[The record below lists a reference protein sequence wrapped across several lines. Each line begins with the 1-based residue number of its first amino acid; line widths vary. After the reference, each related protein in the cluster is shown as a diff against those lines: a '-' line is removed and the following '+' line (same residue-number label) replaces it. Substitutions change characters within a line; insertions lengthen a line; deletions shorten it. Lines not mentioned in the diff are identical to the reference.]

1 MRITH
6 ESLMRY
12 QGLNGADGVCHL
24 RVFERPGELPVV
36 IAGNLD
42 DNPGTTI
49 TNAIE
54 MVAEAVKRNVICDGR
69 EFKLIEHYP
78 GAIHDPTTPT
88 FSWVTFEHQDS
99 KESNKKAGI
108 LVLVDA
114 FAKAI
119 QYEREIEGDFRNP
132 KWKPIPDITQELGC
146 EIATWKEGRYTAY
159 AVGGKRGKKLR
170 DDTAKDADA
179 AIDAFI
185 SMAEGRS

>member
-12 QGLNGADGVCHL
+12 QGLNGADGVCHV

-54 MVAEAVKRNVICDGR
+54 MVAEAVKRNVISDGR

-78 GAIHDPTTPT
+78 GALLDPTVPA
-88 FSWVTFEHQDS
+88 FSWVTFEHQDNS
-99 KESNKKAGI
+99 ESNKRAGTV
-108 LVLVDA
+108 VLVDPDGNA
-114 FAKAI
+114 VE
-119 QYEREIEGDFRNP
+119 YGREIEGDFRNP
-132 KWKPIPDITQELGC
+132 RWKTIDDITQELSC
-146 EIATWKEGRYTAY
+146 EIATWKEGRYTSY

-170 DDTAKDADA
+170 DNTAKDAKA
-179 AIDAFI
+179 AIDRLI
-185 SMAEGRS
+185 CMVEGSS